1 MVTNKEYELKRDAL
15 LQEQAPFVVL
25 NKNELSLNVK
35 TSTTYAAYQ
44 SWLRH
49 TYKTGLTS

>member
-1 MVTNKEYELKRDAL
+1 MVTNKEYELKRNAL

-25 NKNELSLNVK
+25 NKNELFAERENF
-35 TSTTYAAYQ
+35 YNAAYQ